1 MPDLQQQLQQL
12 VSNDLPLLDFLLHRG
27 LFREGTWGACGHY
40 YPDSDLV
47 DTEAR
52 FLKKSQI
59 PKFSKNPAWT
69 SFKLTLTAMIL
80 GLR

>member
-12 VSNDLPLLDFLLHRG
+12 VSNDLPSLDFLLHRG

-47 DTEAR
+47 DTEAG
-52 FLKKSQI
+52 F
-59 PKFSKNPAWT
+59 
-69 SFKLTLTAMIL
+69 
-80 GLR
+80 